1 MATASK
7 LFIQID
13 NDRIELTG
21 EAKEQFLA
29 ERKAEA
35 DAKALV
41 DAEFQAKQ
49 DARTSALQ
57 KLAEVA
63 GLSTDEIAALLA

>member
-1 MATASK
+1 MATASN

-13 NDRIELTG
+13 DQRIELTG

-29 ERKAEA
+29 EREAEA
-35 DAKALV
+35 DAKALA

-49 DARTSALQ
+49 DARKSALQ
-57 KLAEVA
+57 KLAQAA
-63 GLSTDEIAALLA
+63 GLNADEIAALLA

>member
-21 EAKEQFLA
+21 EDKEQFLA

-49 DARTSALQ
+49 DARNLALQ
-57 KLAEVA
+57 KLAEAA
-63 GLSTDEIAALLA
+63 GLTADEIAALLA

>member
-7 LFIQID
+7 LFIQVD
-13 NDRIELTG
+13 NERIELTG

-29 ERKAEA
+29 EREAEA
-35 DAKALV
+35 AEKALI

-49 DARTSALQ
+49 DARNLALQ
-57 KLAEVA
+57 KLAEAA
-63 GLSTDEIAALLA
+63 GLTADDLKALGL

>member
-1 MATASK
+1 MATANN

-13 NDRIELTG
+13 NERIELTG

-57 KLAEVA
+57 KLAESA